1 MLVFSATDQPAY
13 GYSCNG
19 DEVELFSVR
28 KDQQSGGAGA
38 SAADTSLDVS
48 DGAVTLETSF
58 ESSRDGYPDLYDSNP
73 TDECDDNDI
82 SFRVYD
88 DSVEIVENSIS
99 IVEPAVCG
107 SAELCRFTGPLASRG
122 GSTGR
127 SSSSDIPIPVGVVD
141 KIQDSKGVLVMDFIS
156 RHEARDTVIDEE
168 HGRDEWS
175 ENDENTSAVSKDYDQ
190 KARRRPRRRLGFL
203 TIALLMVAGAII
215 ALSVALLANRPNDG
229 AIAAAES
236 TVSTTDG
243 ESQTP
248 DEGQSINGPENVP
261 DDPAASPEQPIEEEE
276 EIPAQTKEDV
286 SIYPN
291 VPPSENMP
299 TSDFPAESTVSTTD
313 GESQADE
320 GESINGPETVPDD
333 PAASPEQPI
342 EEEEEEIPAQTK
354 EDVSIYPNVPPSENM
369 PTSDIPDH
377 VAHVIHI
384 VVDGLRPDYMNGPN
398 FDRLK
403 SEGACTLNARH
414 DYASS
419 QTQPNHIGMFTGL
432 IIADHGYY
440 EDADTGGTLVDANTG
455 QGFQNIFDLVTNAGG
470 TTAFYGSKEKF
481 AIFDRSWSINAFVL
495 QKRGFVLVPLF
506 LEDMNKSMY
515 NYAFLHVR
523 NPDRAGHK
531 DGGASS
537 PFYSAEVA
545 EADSY
550 LGQVFDLIQNN
561 PELRDNTAI
570 VLTADHGFADVGNH
584 ADKGMLE
591 NYRIPFC
598 SWGPGVIA
606 GADLIELNRPEHG
619 GIITDPGTSRGQEG
633 DRIIRNS
640 YSGILAASWLGL
652 RPSSGPFSEQ
662 YLKYRWYQ

>member
-19 DEVELFSVR
+19 DEVELFSVH

-99 IVEPAVCG
+99 IVEPAACSGIEVG
-107 SAELCRFTGPLASRG
+107 RFTGPLASRG

-127 SSSSDIPIPVGVVD
+127 SSSSDIPISVGVVD
-141 KIQDSKGVLVMDFIS
+141 KIQDSQGVSVMDFIS
-156 RHEARDTVIDEE
+156 RCEGRNTVIDEE

-175 ENDENTSAVSKDYDQ
+175 ENDANTSYDQ

-203 TIALLMVAGAII
+203 AIALLMVAGAII
-215 ALSVALLANRPNDG
+215 ALSVALLANRPNDS

-248 DEGQSINGPENVP
+248 DEGESINGPENVP
-261 DDPAASPEQPIEEEE
+261 DDPAASPDDPIEEEE
-276 EIPAQTKEDV
+276 EIP
-286 SIYPN
+286 P
-291 VPPSENMP
+291 
-299 TSDFPAESTVSTTD
+299 
-313 GESQADE
+313 
-320 GESINGPETVPDD
+320 
-333 PAASPEQPI
+333 
-342 EEEEEEIPAQTK
+342 QTK

-414 DYASS
+414 DFASS
-419 QTQPNHIGMFTGL
+419 QTQPNHLGMFTGL
-432 IIADHGYY
+432 TIADHGYY

-455 QGFQNIFDLVTNAGG
+455 QGFQNIFDLVKGAGG

-481 AIFDRSWSINAFVL
+481 AMFDRSWSIDTFVL

-506 LEDMNKSMY
+506 LEDMNNSMY

-531 DGGASS
+531 DSGGASS
-537 PFYSAEVA
+537 PLYSAEVA

-606 GADLIELNRPEHG
+606 GADLIEMNRPENG
-619 GIITDPGTSRGQEG
+619 GIIADPGTSRGQEG

>member
-28 KDQQSGGAGA
+28 KDQQAGGAGA

-99 IVEPAVCG
+99 IVEPAACSSTEVG
-107 SAELCRFTGPLASRG
+107 RFTGPLASRG

-127 SSSSDIPIPVGVVD
+127 SSSSDIPISVGVVD
-141 KIQDSKGVLVMDFIS
+141 KIQDSQGVSVKDFIS
-156 RHEARDTVIDEE
+156 RCEGQNTVIDEE

-175 ENDENTSAVSKDYDQ
+175 ENDTNTSAVSKDYDQ
-190 KARRRPRRRLGFL
+190 KARRRPRRRRLGFL
-203 TIALLMVAGAII
+203 AVALLMVAGAII
-215 ALSVALLANRPNDG
+215 ALSVVLLANQTNDG
-229 AIAAAES
+229 APTAVES

-243 ESQTP
+243 ESQA

-261 DDPAASPEQPIEEEE
+261 DDPAASPDDPIEEEE
-276 EIPAQTKEDV
+276 EIP
-286 SIYPN
+286 P
-291 VPPSENMP
+291 
-299 TSDFPAESTVSTTD
+299 
-313 GESQADE
+313 
-320 GESINGPETVPDD
+320 
-333 PAASPEQPI
+333 
-342 EEEEEEIPAQTK
+342 QTK

-414 DYASS
+414 DFASS
-419 QTQPNHIGMFTGL
+419 QTQPNHLGMFTGL
-432 IIADHGYY
+432 TIADHGYY

-481 AIFDRSWSINAFVL
+481 AIFDRSWSIDTFVL

-506 LEDMNKSMY
+506 LEDMNNRMY

-531 DGGASS
+531 DSGGASS

-606 GADLIELNRPEHG
+606 GADLIELNRPENG
-619 GIITDPGTSRGQEG
+619 GIIADPGTSRGQEG

-662 YLKYRWYQ
+662 YLKYHRYQ

>member
-28 KDQQSGGAGA
+28 KDQQAGGAGA

-99 IVEPAVCG
+99 IVEPAACSSTEVG
-107 SAELCRFTGPLASRG
+107 RFTCPLASRG

-127 SSSSDIPIPVGVVD
+127 SSSSDIPISVGVVD
-141 KIQDSKGVLVMDFIS
+141 KIQDSQGVSVKDFIS
-156 RHEARDTVIDEE
+156 RCEGQNTVIDEE

-175 ENDENTSAVSKDYDQ
+175 ENDTNTSAVSKDYDQ
-190 KARRRPRRRLGFL
+190 KARRRPRRRRLGFL
-203 TIALLMVAGAII
+203 AVALLMVAGAII
-215 ALSVALLANRPNDG
+215 ALSVALLANQTNDG
-229 AIAAAES
+229 APTAAES

-243 ESQTP
+243 ESQA

-261 DDPAASPEQPIEEEE
+261 DDPAASPDDPIEEKE
-276 EIPAQTKEDV
+276 EIP
-286 SIYPN
+286 P
-291 VPPSENMP
+291 
-299 TSDFPAESTVSTTD
+299 
-313 GESQADE
+313 
-320 GESINGPETVPDD
+320 
-333 PAASPEQPI
+333 
-342 EEEEEEIPAQTK
+342 QTK

-414 DYASS
+414 DFASS
-419 QTQPNHIGMFTGL
+419 QTQPNHLGIFTGL
-432 IIADHGYY
+432 TIADHGYY

-481 AIFDRSWSINAFVL
+481 AIFDRSWSIDTFVL

-506 LEDMNKSMY
+506 LEDMNNRMY

-531 DGGASS
+531 DSGGASS

-550 LGQVFDLIQNN
+550 LGQVFDLIQSN

-606 GADLIELNRPEHG
+606 GADLIELNRPENG
-619 GIITDPGTSRGQEG
+619 GIIADPGTSRGQEG

-662 YLKYRWYQ
+662 YLKYHRYQ

>member
-28 KDQQSGGAGA
+28 KDQQAGGAGA

-99 IVEPAVCG
+99 IVEPAACSSTEVG
-107 SAELCRFTGPLASRG
+107 RFTGPLASRG

-127 SSSSDIPIPVGVVD
+127 SSSSDIPISVGVVD
-141 KIQDSKGVLVMDFIS
+141 KIQDSQGVSVKDFIS
-156 RHEARDTVIDEE
+156 RCEGQNTVIDEE

-175 ENDENTSAVSKDYDQ
+175 ENDTNTSAVSKDYDQ
-190 KARRRPRRRLGFL
+190 KARRRPRRRRLGFL
-203 TIALLMVAGAII
+203 AVALLMVAGAII
-215 ALSVALLANRPNDG
+215 ALSVALLANQTNDG
-229 AIAAAES
+229 APTAAES

-243 ESQTP
+243 ESQA

-261 DDPAASPEQPIEEEE
+261 DDPAASPDDPIEEEE
-276 EIPAQTKEDV
+276 EIP
-286 SIYPN
+286 P
-291 VPPSENMP
+291 
-299 TSDFPAESTVSTTD
+299 
-313 GESQADE
+313 
-320 GESINGPETVPDD
+320 
-333 PAASPEQPI
+333 
-342 EEEEEEIPAQTK
+342 QTK

-414 DYASS
+414 DFASS
-419 QTQPNHIGMFTGL
+419 QTQPNHLGMFTGL
-432 IIADHGYY
+432 TIADHGYY

-481 AIFDRSWSINAFVL
+481 AIFDRSWSIDTFVL

-506 LEDMNKSMY
+506 LEDMNNRMY

-531 DGGASS
+531 DSGGASS

-606 GADLIELNRPEHG
+606 GADLIELNRPENG
-619 GIITDPGTSRGQEG
+619 GIIADPGTSRGQEG

-662 YLKYRWYQ
+662 YLKYHRYQ

>member
-28 KDQQSGGAGA
+28 KDQQAGGAGA

-99 IVEPAVCG
+99 IVEPAACSSTEVG
-107 SAELCRFTGPLASRG
+107 RFTGPLASRG

-127 SSSSDIPIPVGVVD
+127 SSSSDIPISVGVVD
-141 KIQDSKGVLVMDFIS
+141 KIQDSQGVSVKDFIS
-156 RHEARDTVIDEE
+156 RCEGQNTVIDEE

-175 ENDENTSAVSKDYDQ
+175 ENDTNTSAVSKDYDQ
-190 KARRRPRRRLGFL
+190 KARRRPRRRRLGFL
-203 TIALLMVAGAII
+203 AVALLMVAGAII
-215 ALSVALLANRPNDG
+215 ALSVALLANQTNDG
-229 AIAAAES
+229 APTAAES

-243 ESQTP
+243 ESQA

-261 DDPAASPEQPIEEEE
+261 DDPAASP
-276 EIPAQTKEDV
+276 
-286 SIYPN
+286 
-291 VPPSENMP
+291 
-299 TSDFPAESTVSTTD
+299 
-313 GESQADE
+313 
-320 GESINGPETVPDD
+320 DD
-333 PAASPEQPI
+333 PI
-342 EEEEEEIPAQTK
+342 EEEEEEEEEEEIPPQTK

-414 DYASS
+414 DFASS
-419 QTQPNHIGMFTGL
+419 QTQPNHLGMFTGL
-432 IIADHGYY
+432 TIADHGYY

-481 AIFDRSWSINAFVL
+481 AMFDRSWSIDTFVL

-506 LEDMNKSMY
+506 LEDMNNRMY

-531 DGGASS
+531 DSGGASS

-550 LGQVFDLIQNN
+550 LGQVFDLIQSN

-606 GADLIELNRPEHG
+606 GADLIELNRPENG
-619 GIITDPGTSRGQEG
+619 GIIADPGTSRGQEG

-662 YLKYRWYQ
+662 YLKYHRYQ

>member
-28 KDQQSGGAGA
+28 KDQQAGGAHG
-38 SAADTSLDVS
+38 SAANTSLDVS
-48 DGAVTLETSF
+48 DGAVTLDTSF
-58 ESSRDGYPDLYDSNP
+58 ESSRDGYPDLYGSNP

-99 IVEPAVCG
+99 IVEPAACS
-107 SAELCRFTGPLASRG
+107 SAEVGRLTGPLASRG
-122 GSTGR
+122 GRTGR
-127 SSSSDIPIPVGVVD
+127 SSSSDIPIPVGVAD
-141 KIQDSKGVLVMDFIS
+141 KIQDSKGVSVMDFIS
-156 RHEARDTVIDEE
+156 RREARDAVIDEE

-175 ENDENTSAVSKDYDQ
+175 ENDKNTSAVTKDYDQ

-203 TIALLMVAGAII
+203 AIALLMVAGAII

-229 AIAAAES
+229 ASAAAES
-236 TVSTTDG
+236 TASTTDG
-243 ESQTP
+243 ESQT
-248 DEGQSINGPENVP
+248 DEGQSINGPENIP
-261 DDPAASPEQPIEEEE
+261 DDPAASPDRPIDEE
-276 EIPAQTKEDV
+276 EIPPQTKEDT

-291 VPPSENMP
+291 VPPS
-299 TSDFPAESTVSTTD
+299 
-313 GESQADE
+313 Q
-320 GESINGPETVPDD
+320 
-333 PAASPEQPI
+333 
-342 EEEEEEIPAQTK
+342 
-354 EDVSIYPNVPPSENM
+354 NVPP
-369 PTSDIPDH
+369 SDIPDH

-398 FDRLK
+398 FDKLK

-414 DYASS
+414 DWASS
-419 QTQPNHIGMFTGL
+419 QTQPNHLGMFTGL
-432 IIADHGYY
+432 TIADHGYY

-455 QGFQNIFDLVTNAGG
+455 RGFQNIFDLVKEAGG

-481 AIFDRSWSINAFVL
+481 AIFDRSWSIDTFVF

-506 LEDMNKSMY
+506 LDDMNNRMY

-531 DGGASS
+531 DSGGASS

-550 LGQVFDLIQNN
+550 LGQVFDLIHNN

-598 SWGPGVIA
+598 SWGPGAIA
-606 GADLIELNRPEHG
+606 GADLIELNRRENG
-619 GIITDPGTSRGQEG
+619 GVIVDPGTSRGQEG

-662 YLKYRWYQ
+662 FLKYRWYQ

>member
-19 DEVELFSVR
+19 DEVELFSVH
-28 KDQQSGGAGA
+28 KDQQVGGAGG
-38 SAADTSLDVS
+38 SAANTSLDVS
-48 DGAVTLETSF
+48 DGWVTCDTSF
-58 ESSRDGYPDLYDSNP
+58 ESYPDLYDTNP

-82 SFRVYD
+82 SFRVYE
-88 DSVEIVENSIS
+88 DSAEIVENSIS
-99 IVEPAVCG
+99 VVDPVACR
-107 SAELCRFTGPLASRG
+107 SAEVGRFTGPLASRG

-127 SSSSDIPIPVGVVD
+127 SSSSDIPIPVGVAD
-141 KIQDSKGVLVMDFIS
+141 KIQDSKGVSVMDFIS
-156 RHEARDTVIDEE
+156 RREARDTVIDEE
-168 HGRDEWS
+168 RGRDEWS
-175 ENDENTSAVSKDYDQ
+175 ENDKNTSAVTKDYYDQ
-190 KARRRPRRRLGFL
+190 KARRRPRRRIGFL
-203 TIALLMVAGAII
+203 AIALLMVAGAII
-215 ALSVALLANRPNDG
+215 ALSVALLANRPNNG
-229 AIAAAES
+229 ASAAAES
-236 TVSTTDG
+236 TVSMTDG
-243 ESQTP
+243 ESQT

-261 DDPAASPEQPIEEEE
+261 NGPAAPPEDPIDEE
-276 EIPAQTKEDV
+276 EIPPQTKEDI

-291 VPPSENMP
+291 VPSSENL
-299 TSDFPAESTVSTTD
+299 
-313 GESQADE
+313 
-320 GESINGPETVPDD
+320 
-333 PAASPEQPI
+333 
-342 EEEEEEIPAQTK
+342 
-354 EDVSIYPNVPPSENM
+354 PP
-369 PTSDIPDH
+369 SDIPDH

-419 QTQPNHIGMFTGL
+419 QTQPNHLGMFTGL
-432 IIADHGYY
+432 TIADHGYY
-440 EDADTGGTLVDANTG
+440 EDADTGGTLVDPNTG
-455 QGFQNIFDLVTNAGG
+455 QGFQNIFDLVKEAGG

-481 AIFDRSWSINAFVL
+481 AIFDRSWSIDTFVF

-506 LEDMNKSMY
+506 LEDMNNNMY

-531 DGGASS
+531 DSGGASS

-550 LGQVFDLIQNN
+550 LGLVFDLVQNN
-561 PELRDNTAI
+561 LELRDNTAI

-606 GADLIELNRPEHG
+606 GADLIELNRRGNG
-619 GIITDPGTSRGQEG
+619 GVIVDPGTSRGQEG

-652 RPSSGPFSEQ
+652 RPNSGPFSEQ

>member
-28 KDQQSGGAGA
+28 KDQQAGGAGA

-99 IVEPAVCG
+99 IVEPAACSSTEVG
-107 SAELCRFTGPLASRG
+107 RFTGPLASRG

-127 SSSSDIPIPVGVVD
+127 SSSSDIPISVGVVD
-141 KIQDSKGVLVMDFIS
+141 KIQDSQGVSVKDFIS
-156 RHEARDTVIDEE
+156 RCEGQNTVIDEE

-175 ENDENTSAVSKDYDQ
+175 ENDTNTSAVSKDYDQ
-190 KARRRPRRRLGFL
+190 KARRRPRRRRLGFL
-203 TIALLMVAGAII
+203 AVALLMVAGAII
-215 ALSVALLANRPNDG
+215 ALSVALLANQTNDG
-229 AIAAAES
+229 APTAAES

-243 ESQTP
+243 ESQA

-261 DDPAASPEQPIEEEE
+261 DDPAASPDDPIEEKE
-276 EIPAQTKEDV
+276 EIP
-286 SIYPN
+286 P
-291 VPPSENMP
+291 
-299 TSDFPAESTVSTTD
+299 
-313 GESQADE
+313 
-320 GESINGPETVPDD
+320 
-333 PAASPEQPI
+333 
-342 EEEEEEIPAQTK
+342 QTK

-414 DYASS
+414 DFASS
-419 QTQPNHIGMFTGL
+419 QTQPNHLGMFTGL
-432 IIADHGYY
+432 TIADHGYY

-481 AIFDRSWSINAFVL
+481 AIFDRSWSIDTFVL

-506 LEDMNKSMY
+506 LEDMNNRMY

-531 DGGASS
+531 DSGGASS

-550 LGQVFDLIQNN
+550 LGQVFDLIQSN

-606 GADLIELNRPEHG
+606 GADLIELNRPENG
-619 GIITDPGTSRGQEG
+619 GIIADPGTSRGQEG

-662 YLKYRWYQ
+662 YLKYHRYQ

>member
-1 MLVFSATDQPAY
+1 M
-13 GYSCNG
+13 
-19 DEVELFSVR
+19 
-28 KDQQSGGAGA
+28 K
-38 SAADTSLDVS
+38 
-48 DGAVTLETSF
+48 
-58 ESSRDGYPDLYDSNP
+58 
-73 TDECDDNDI
+73 
-82 SFRVYD
+82 
-88 DSVEIVENSIS
+88 
-99 IVEPAVCG
+99 
-107 SAELCRFTGPLASRG
+107 
-122 GSTGR
+122 
-127 SSSSDIPIPVGVVD
+127 
-141 KIQDSKGVLVMDFIS
+141 DFIS
-156 RHEARDTVIDEE
+156 RCEGQNTVIDEE

-175 ENDENTSAVSKDYDQ
+175 ENDTNTSAVSKDYDQ
-190 KARRRPRRRLGFL
+190 KARRRPRRRRLGFL
-203 TIALLMVAGAII
+203 AVALLMVAGAII
-215 ALSVALLANRPNDG
+215 ALSVALLANQTNDG
-229 AIAAAES
+229 APTAAES

-243 ESQTP
+243 ESQA

-261 DDPAASPEQPIEEEE
+261 DDPAASPDDPIEEEE
-276 EIPAQTKEDV
+276 EIP
-286 SIYPN
+286 P
-291 VPPSENMP
+291 
-299 TSDFPAESTVSTTD
+299 
-313 GESQADE
+313 
-320 GESINGPETVPDD
+320 
-333 PAASPEQPI
+333 
-342 EEEEEEIPAQTK
+342 QTK

-414 DYASS
+414 DFASS
-419 QTQPNHIGMFTGL
+419 QTQPNHLGMFTGL
-432 IIADHGYY
+432 TIADHGYY

-481 AIFDRSWSINAFVL
+481 AIFDRSWSIDTFVL
-495 QKRGFVLVPLF
+495 QKRGFVLVTLF
-506 LEDMNKSMY
+506 LEDMNNRMY

-531 DGGASS
+531 DSGGASS

-606 GADLIELNRPEHG
+606 GADLIELNRPENG
-619 GIITDPGTSRGQEG
+619 GIIADPGTSRGQEG

-662 YLKYRWYQ
+662 YLKYHRYQ